1 MSRNIFVTHLY
12 LDQAAKSALVAHHSE
27 DVARRH
33 RLIDLRKELIS
44 ALSGCEAGK
53 NYKAEALLKDK
64 ISNAIL
70 DSMDHDWN
78 SDMGAEAVM
87 EALFNFT
94 EGENQ

>member
-1 MSRNIFVTHLY
+1 MTNDIYVTHIY
-12 LDQAAKSALVAHHSE
+12 LDRAAKAALLAHYTDGLVRE
-27 DVARRH
+27 YK
-33 RLIDLRKELIS
+33 LKDLRGELIC
-44 ALSGCEAGK
+44 ALSRCAAGDAV
-53 NYKAEALLKDK
+53 NAEALLKDK

-70 DSMDHDWN
+70 DSMDHDWS

>member
-1 MSRNIFVTHLY
+1 MSRSIFVTHLY
-12 LDQAAKSALVAHHSE
+12 LDRAAKSALVAHHTE
-27 DVARRH
+27 DVARRYS
-33 RLIDLRKELIS
+33 LSDLRSDLIF
-44 ALSGCEAGK
+44 ALSGCAAGDTA
-53 NYKAEALLKDK
+53 NAEALLKDK

-70 DSMDHDWN
+70 DSMDHDWS